1 MSERTS
7 QNKPPDEHKAGEGQ
21 PLLSVLVPA
30 YNEIATIREILRRV
44 MASPLDKEVI
54 VVDDGST
61 DGTAEAVERLDYENL
76 RLRRHEANAGKGAA
90 VCTGMREARGRIV
103 LIQDA
108 DLEYNPKQYEQLIQ
122 PILDDNADVVYGSR
136 FMGGPHRVLY
146 FWHYLGNR
154 FITLMSNVFSNLN
167 LSDVETCYKV
177 FRREVV
183 QDLELKEKG
192 FGIEI
197 ELTQKIARRKWR
209 VYEVPISYYGRT
221 YEEGKKIGWKDGVK
235 ALWCILRYRWGD

>member
-1 MSERTS
+1 MNEPKSRTEAP
-7 QNKPPDEHKAGEGQ
+7 NTTEVGEYQ

-30 YNEIATIREILRRV
+30 YNEISTIREILRRV
-44 MASPLDKEVI
+44 MESPLDKEVI

-61 DGTAEAVERLDYENL
+61 DGTAEVVEGLDYKNL
-76 RLRRHEANAGKGAA
+76 KLRRHEANAGKGAA

-108 DLEYNPKQYEQLIQ
+108 DLEYDPQQYEELVQ
-122 PILDDNADVVYGSR
+122 PILDDRADVVYGSR
-136 FMGGPHRVLY
+136 FLGGPHRVLY
-146 FWHYLGNR
+146 FWHYVGNR
-154 FITLMSNVFSNLN
+154 LITLLSNVFSNIN

-183 QDLELKEKG
+183 HDLELEEKG

-209 VYEVPISYYGRT
+209 VYEIPISYYGRT
-221 YEEGKKIGWKDGVK
+221 YEEGKKIGWRDGVR
-235 ALWCILRYRWGD
+235 AMWCVLRY

>member
-136 FMGGPHRVLY
+136 FLGGPHRVLY

>member
-61 DGTAEAVERLDYENL
+61 DGTAEAVGGLDYENL

-108 DLEYNPKQYEQLIQ
+108 DLEYNPEQYEQLIQ

-136 FMGGPHRVLY
+136 FLGGPHRVLY

>member
-1 MSERTS
+1 
-7 QNKPPDEHKAGEGQ
+7 
-21 PLLSVLVPA
+21 
-30 YNEIATIREILRRV
+30 

-90 VCTGMREARGRIV
+90 VCTGMREARGRVV

-108 DLEYNPKQYEQLIQ
+108 DLEYNPEQYEQLIQ

-136 FMGGPHRVLY
+136 FLGGPHRVLY

-235 ALWCILRYRWGD
+235 ALWCILRYCWGD